1 MNIKNSIVPG
11 LALAMIIGYFSE
23 YLHSLIVI
31 GGQKPVSGVII
42 AIIAG
47 ILIKNTIG
55 VAPVFQRGIDF
66 ALKKVLKGAIIL
78 LGLSLSFVTVVTTGA
93 KALTIILICVTFA
106 ITITYAIGKKLGLPD
121 KLATLIGI
129 GTAICGSTAIVAA
142 SPAIDARDEEVTFS
156 VATITIF
163 GVLAIFLYPLLG
175 KMMVLTDLQF
185 GTWSGVAVHE
195 TAQVVA
201 AGFAFSDPA
210 GQIATVVKLT
220 RTVLLA
226 PIVLILG
233 ILYSRNQRGQSVSKV
248 NYFKIFPWF
257 VVGFIAMAGLR
268 TMGDSLF
275 LESTQWSNFLAQ
287 ASTLSKFMIVTSMAG
302 VGLLTNFDDMKRVGI
317 KPFIVGL
324 VASLIMAVF
333 SLVLIFA
340 LGI

>member
-1 MNIKNSIVPG
+1 MNIKNTIVPG
-11 LALAMIIGYFSE
+11 LLLAALLGYFSE
-23 YLHSLIVI
+23 FIHGIIII

-42 AIIAG
+42 AILLG

-55 VAPVFQRGIDF
+55 VGEIFQKGITF
-66 ALKKVLKGAIIL
+66 ALKNVLKGAIIL
-78 LGLSLSFVTVVTTGA
+78 LGLSLSFITVVTTGF
-93 KALTIILICVTFA
+93 KALSIILICVTFA
-106 ITITYAIGKKLGLPD
+106 IITTYYIGRKLGLPD

-163 GVLAIFLYPLLG
+163 GVVAIFLYPLIG
-175 KMMVLTDLQF
+175 KVLMLTDMQF
-185 GTWSGVAVHE
+185 GTWAGVAVHE

-201 AGFAFSDPA
+201 AGFAYSDAA
-210 GQIATVVKLT
+210 GKIATVVKLT

-233 ILYSRNQRGQSVSKV
+233 VIYSKRQEEAGSQKVS
-248 NYFKIFPWF
+248 YLRIFPWF
-257 VVGFIAMAGLR
+257 VLGFIAMAGMR
-268 TMGDSLF
+268 TFGDTFWANSSQWPLF
-275 LESTQWSNFLAQ
+275 LEQ
-287 ASTLSKFMIVTSMAG
+287 ATALSKFMIVTAMAG
-302 VGLLTNFDDMKRVGI
+302 VGLLTNFDDMKKVGI

-333 SLVLIFA
+333 SIALILI